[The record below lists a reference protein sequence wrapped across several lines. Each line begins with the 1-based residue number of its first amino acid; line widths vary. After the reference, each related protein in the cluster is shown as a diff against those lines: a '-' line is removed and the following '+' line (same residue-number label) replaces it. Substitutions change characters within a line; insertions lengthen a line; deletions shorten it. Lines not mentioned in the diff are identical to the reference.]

1 MYYSI
6 SLVTFYLLAFFVFN
20 YYDIG
25 HTVPSTSAVEGEHI
39 FTSSKLVVQFVADIC
54 RKRENLIDISLPIE
68 IDCDENISEQT
79 ILERKKGDEYPDLI
93 NEVEVEVEVEIEE
106 DILQDEDIGIVEVPV
121 PVNNWISQVM
131 TMPWKELYINHL
143 QKEGWNWFYGRGTDE

>member
-1 MYYSI
+1 M
-6 SLVTFYLLAFFVFN
+6 
-20 YYDIG
+20 
-25 HTVPSTSAVEGEHI
+25 
-39 FTSSKLVVQFVADIC
+39 
-54 RKRENLIDISLPIE
+54 IDIPLPVE
-68 IDCDENISEQT
+68 IDCDENVSEQT
-79 ILERKKGDEYPDLI
+79 ILERKKGNEYPDLI

>member
-1 MYYSI
+1 M
-6 SLVTFYLLAFFVFN
+6 
-20 YYDIG
+20 
-25 HTVPSTSAVEGEHI
+25 
-39 FTSSKLVVQFVADIC
+39 
-54 RKRENLIDISLPIE
+54 IDIPLPIE
-68 IDCDENISEQT
+68 IDCDEDVSEQT
-79 ILERKKGDEYPDLI
+79 ILEKKKVNEYPDLI
-93 NEVEVEVEVEIEE
+93 NEVEVEVELEAEE

>member
-1 MYYSI
+1 M
-6 SLVTFYLLAFFVFN
+6 
-20 YYDIG
+20 
-25 HTVPSTSAVEGEHI
+25 
-39 FTSSKLVVQFVADIC
+39 
-54 RKRENLIDISLPIE
+54 IDISLPIE
-68 IDCDENISEQT
+68 IDCDGNISEQT

-93 NEVEVEVEVEIEE
+93 NEVEVEVEIEE
-106 DILQDEDIGIVEVPV
+106 DILQDEDVGIVEVPV

>member
-1 MYYSI
+1 M
-6 SLVTFYLLAFFVFN
+6 
-20 YYDIG
+20 
-25 HTVPSTSAVEGEHI
+25 
-39 FTSSKLVVQFVADIC
+39 
-54 RKRENLIDISLPIE
+54 IDISLPIE
-68 IDCDENISEQT
+68 IDCDGNISEQT
-79 ILERKKGDEYPDLI
+79 ILERKKVNEYPDHI
-93 NEVEVEVEVEIEE
+93 NEVEVEVEVEVEIEE